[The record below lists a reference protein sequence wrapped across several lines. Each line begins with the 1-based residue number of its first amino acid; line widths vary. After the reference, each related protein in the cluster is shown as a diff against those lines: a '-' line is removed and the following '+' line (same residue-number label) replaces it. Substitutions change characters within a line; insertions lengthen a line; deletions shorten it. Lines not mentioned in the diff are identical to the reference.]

1 MELFTIWLIILVWFI
16 VTGSISTYNVGHK
29 RKAEE
34 QKRWEQKHHP
44 TSPFHYEYLHLIWE
58 LDIEENYFI
67 YTLEKNKH
75 TNNDYSHFP
84 HEHLLSEIYI
94 EFCRF
99 QTQHGGEYFDL
110 TDYLF
115 SPDLE
120 CRILAVEIM
129 KANLKK

>member
-34 QKRWEQKHHP
+34 QKRWEQKHNP
-44 TSPFHYEYLHLIWE
+44 TSPFYYEYLHLIWE
-58 LDIEENYFI
+58 IDIEDETFI
-67 YTLEKNKH
+67 YAKKSNKRYSH
-75 TNNDYSHFP
+75 YSHFP
-84 HEHLLSEIYI
+84 HENLLFEIYN

-99 QTQHGGEYFDL
+99 QTENRGEYFDL